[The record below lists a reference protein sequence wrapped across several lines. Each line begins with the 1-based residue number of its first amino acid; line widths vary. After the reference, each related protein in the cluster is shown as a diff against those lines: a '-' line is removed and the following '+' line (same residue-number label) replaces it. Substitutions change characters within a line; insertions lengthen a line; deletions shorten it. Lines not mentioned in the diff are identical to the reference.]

1 MKDEDFPT
9 LAEGDE
15 DDESGPKIFYSL
27 QLNGSHPA
35 ANVSKIIFLR
45 RQNRLRCLSVT
56 SLKAF

>member
-15 DDESGPKIFYSL
+15 DDESGPKIFYSV

-35 ANVSKIIFLR
+35 AKIIFLR
-45 RQNRLRCLSVT
+45 RRNRLRCLSVT